1 MKSSLFDLLMVSQRS
16 IGPVDAF
23 IVPPAS
29 EVLINPQSLELA
41 VRNIRRR
48 AGDLSLSREIRNR
61 LVDTL
66 QNNLANSINPI
77 FLPLFYE
84 TYDNEAD
91 FHAISCL
98 AFLIICRRIL

>member
-1 MKSSLFDLLMVSQRS
+1 MKLSLSDKFDGSSQRS

-29 EVLINPQSLELA
+29 EVIINSPTLELA

-48 AGDLSLSREIRNR
+48 ADDLSLSREIRNR

-66 QNNLANSINPI
+66 QNDLANSINPI

-84 TYDNEAD
+84 AYDN
-91 FHAISCL
+91 
-98 AFLIICRRIL
+98 RQRIFTQ